1 MIRLTKEQVITMHSE
16 LMAEY
21 GGSDGIRDDGL
32 FESAL
37 AAPYQ
42 TFGGQELLPTTQEKA
57 VRLGFGLIMNHPFF
71 DGNKRIGAHVML
83 VTLAI
88 NEIGLTYTQT
98 ELYEVILGV
107 ASGDGSYDELL
118 DWVIAHVIVNPDNKM

>member
-57 VRLGFGLIMNHPFF
+57 VRLGFGLIMNH
-71 DGNKRIGAHVML
+71 L
-83 VTLAI
+83 
-88 NEIGLTYTQT
+88 
-98 ELYEVILGV
+98 EVILGV